1 MKLPISKEDLKNL
14 PNQYDGVMVLDDIAW
29 GRIQVN
35 GMTIDIWYN
44 TGTFKNKNTNYK
56 AQGLERLSAY
66 LKACKE
72 LKPKREI
79 KLTLEARIEQL
90 EKRVE
95 LLDEAIKSII

>member
-1 MKLPISKEDLKNL
+1 MKLSINREDLKNL
-14 PNQYDGVMVLDDIAW
+14 LNQYDGVMVLDDVTW

-35 GMTIDIWYN
+35 GMVIDVWYS
-44 TGTFKNKNTNYK
+44 TGTFKNKHTDYK

-95 LLDEAIKSII
+95 LLDEALKSII

>member
-1 MKLPISKEDLKNL
+1 MKLPINKEDLKTL
-14 PNQYDGVMVLDDIAW
+14 LTQYGGVLVSDDTTW

-35 GMTIDIWYN
+35 GMIIDIWYN

-95 LLDEAIKSII
+95 LLDEVIKSII